1 MKKLRVRLSSKLKST
16 AGESIAE
23 VLIALLIA
31 ALALTMLASVI
42 STSARIITSSKAAM
56 NAYYQKRNGLDAGT
70 STSGTPLTLQITKK
84 LRSDSAPGE
93 RSIGVKLKQDQE
105 STIISVNP
113 YSISDAVTVNTPVV
127 AYYWP

>member
-1 MKKLRVRLSSKLKST
+1 MKKLRVRLSSKLKSR

-42 STSARIITSSKAAM
+42 TTSARIITNSKIAM

-70 STSGTPLTLQITKK
+70 SASGTLTLQITKTG
-84 LRSDSAPGE
+84 DSSGAV
-93 RSIGVKLKQDQE
+93 ILKEGQAANF
-105 STIISVNP
+105 TVIS
-113 YSISDAVTVNTPVV
+113 YSISDTITVNTPVI

>member
-70 STSGTPLTLQITKK
+70 STSGTPLALQITKK

>member
-42 STSARIITSSKAAM
+42 TTSARIITSSKAAM
-56 NAYYQKRNGLDAGT
+56 NEYYQERNGLDAGT
-70 STSGTPLTLQITKK
+70 SASGSLTLQIIKTG
-84 LRSDSAPGE
+84 DSSGTV
-93 RSIGVKLKQDQE
+93 ILKEGQ
-105 STIISVNP
+105 SASFTVNS